1 MWLLSQGAIS
11 EKLPFRLKPGSYL
24 VGRSAKCDIPL
35 QDSSISR
42 RHARLV
48 VQLDGTVKITDLAS
62 RNGLYLNDKLVES
75 AILADGDRIRLGA
88 ILCRIASS
96 PPNPLHQSDSDE
108 DDVQTLP
115 CPPKKACEEL
125 GEIKLSPKKQAIAD
139 LIAKGFR
146 QEKIAKLR
154 GISFHTAHNHV
165 RQLYRLFGVK
175 SLAAFL
181 AKYHALQN
189 GAEKK
194 KRET

>member
-1 MWLLSQGAIS
+1 MWLISQGAIS
-11 EKLPFRLKPGSYL
+11 GKPPFLLKPGSYL

-35 QDSSISR
+35 HDSSISR
-42 RHARLV
+42 RHARIV
-48 VQLDGTVKITDLAS
+48 VQLDGIVEITDLAS

-75 AILADGDRIRLGA
+75 AILAVGDRIRLGA

-96 PPNPLHQSDSDE
+96 PPHPLQRTDFDE
-108 DDVQTLP
+108 DEEQTLP
-115 CPPKKACEEL
+115 CPPKKAPEEIV
-125 GEIKLSPKKQAIAD
+125 EIKLSPKKQAIAD

-175 SLAAFL
+175 NLAAFL
-181 AKYHALQN
+181 AKYHSLQN

-194 KRET
+194 KRER